1 MSLSEI
7 ARKAESCLQMRTANR
22 VSCEY
27 DKGVLVLRGRSRSF
41 YEKQIA
47 QESVKGIA
55 GVDRVVN
62 EIEVVAEPV

>member
-1 MSLSEI
+1 MSVSEI
-7 ARKAESCLQMRTANR
+7 AQKAETCLQMQPVNR

-27 DKGVLVLRGRSRSF
+27 DGGVLSLRGRSRSF

-47 QESVKGIA
+47 QESVKGID

-62 EIEVVAEPV
+62 EIEVVAESF

>member
-7 ARKAESCLQMRTANR
+7 TQKAKNCLQLHPVNR

-27 DKGVLVLRGRSRSF
+27 EGGVLFLRGRSRSF

-55 GVDRVVN
+55 GVERVVN
-62 EIEVVAEPV
+62 EIEVIADSI

>member
-1 MSLSEI
+1 MSSSEI
-7 ARKAESCLQMRTANR
+7 AQKAENCLQMRTVNR

-27 DKGVLVLRGRSRSF
+27 NSGVLFLRGRSRSF

-62 EIEVVAEPV
+62 EIKVVAESI